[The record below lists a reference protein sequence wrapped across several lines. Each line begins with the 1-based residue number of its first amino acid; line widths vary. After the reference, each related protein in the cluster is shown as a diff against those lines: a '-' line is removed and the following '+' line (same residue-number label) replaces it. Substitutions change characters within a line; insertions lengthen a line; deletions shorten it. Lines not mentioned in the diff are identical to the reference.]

1 MADRQMDL
9 FPRSGGPSDF
19 REKRSGGLYG
29 GKMDLNPVYFE
40 WLAQQKD
47 AERREQEILEAKGKA
62 DAPRQGRD
70 FLRRLMGP
78 LPSDPTPPPPEQQYL
93 QGMRQT
99 ELNFPTDDARKKY
112 MTDQWLKGVLS
123 KGHFVE
129 KPSTFTSIGD
139 ILKNLIN
146 VSPQLGG
153 LRRFKGLRKLLK
165 NVDPNINAVRG
176 DPGIQKFLFP
186 PQRRKSD

>member
-1 MADRQMDL
+1 VADRQMDL
-9 FPRSGGPSDF
+9 FPRSGGPRDF

-29 GKMDLNPVYFE
+29 GKIDLHPSYFDQMYNE
-40 WLAQQKD
+40 RAQRKY
-47 AERREQEILEAKGKA
+47 EKELLEARKKV
-62 DAPRQGRD
+62 DAPRKHRD
-70 FLRRLMGP
+70 ILRRLIGP
-78 LPSDPTPPPPEQQYL
+78 LPSDPTPQPSKQQYL
-93 QGMRQT
+93 PGMQQA
-99 ELNFPTDDARKKY
+99 EINFPTDEARKKY

-165 NVDPNINAVRG
+165 KVDPNINAVRG
-176 DPGIQKFLFP
+176 EQGIQKLLFP
-186 PQRRKSD
+186 PSRRKGD

>member
-1 MADRQMDL
+1 MDL
-9 FPRSGGPSDF
+9 FPRSGGPRDYV
-19 REKRSGGLYG
+19 EKRSGGLYG
-29 GKMDLNPVYFE
+29 GKMELNPSYFNQLYNE
-40 WLAQQKD
+40 RAQRKY
-47 AERREQEILEAKGKA
+47 EQELLEARNKA

-70 FLRRLMGP
+70 ILRRLMGP
-78 LPSDPTPPPPEQQYL
+78 LPSDPTPQPPEQQYL

-165 NVDPNINAVRG
+165 NADPNINAVRG